1 MTHSCKQCASRLMLT
16 LFLLDQGSMLH
27 TCGRHTGPLTSEK
40 HRGSSIS
47 SMRAK
52 GPKPRQGAHRSARII
67 YEKADQAI
75 VETES
80 RCGAHEDTPLQPPPR
95 STLYECEWWCTP
107 SVAAAQLRK
116 VLEPYQSMVRYA
128 RHALIYFSMGRL
140 TCLNAT
146 PCTHELSLGDMT
158 RAHRS
163 VSSPGPLSCGVGH
176 GHGDASRVHHP
187 TGLSG
192 E

>member
-1 MTHSCKQCASRLMLT
+1 MGPRSRACERRAPNHDKVLTEARASSTRKPTKLSSRL
-16 LFLLDQGSMLH
+16 
-27 TCGRHTGPLTSEK
+27 
-40 HRGSSIS
+40 
-47 SMRAK
+47 RAAAVPMK
-52 GPKPRQGAHRSARII
+52 I
-67 YEKADQAI
+67 
-75 VETES
+75 
-80 RCGAHEDTPLQPPPR
+80 TPLQPPPR

-163 VSSPGPLSCGVGH
+163 VSSPGPHSCGV